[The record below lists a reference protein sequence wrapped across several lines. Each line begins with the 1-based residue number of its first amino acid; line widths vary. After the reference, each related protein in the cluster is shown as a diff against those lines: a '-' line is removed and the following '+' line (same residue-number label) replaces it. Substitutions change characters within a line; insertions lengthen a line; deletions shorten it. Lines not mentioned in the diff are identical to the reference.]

1 MLTSEQKK
9 TLDARTLELK
19 DTFYNMKNFNS
30 FSDLIDIY
38 SDKYSVAYPIASIV
52 ASFKRCDIYYC
63 LNDETETY
71 FFISSKEA
79 FHNVNDFYKDK
90 DKIYF
95 IDKDTGEIL
104 TDIYY
109 SFTEKK
115 FVNNANY
122 FLKMPWKKGFYDS
135 DIPWTIAKP
144 FRWLCSYFLKNQP
157 IEQQEWIFNEQFK
170 DWDFRGIIKENLPK
184 GFYNYSIENNY
195 NCFSNAL
202 IRTFK
207 IFSSFKY
214 PKLVKYIIESSG
226 SVIDDVLDIN
236 NTNFIQ
242 YVNNQLDK
250 ITTINIRE
258 VKTNGIITRA
268 NEEYLYKIIKIL
280 LTEEKPHIKNFTID
294 TNRNLEYNYKL
305 LNVLMNSLIGDMQ
318 KKISKI
324 NSLPIT
330 IKGTPCFI
338 KVPNGIEE
346 LIEEGK
352 QQNNCVGYY
361 YNESIKKGENLIY
374 FIRKIA
380 SPDKSFITCRYNV
393 SHEATVETRYKN
405 NVNCT
410 FNHSDIDTII
420 ASLLEEQ

>member
-30 FSDLIDIY
+30 FSDLVNIY
-38 SDKYSVAYPIASIV
+38 SEKYSIAYPIASIV
-52 ASFKRCDIYYC
+52 ASLKRCDIYYC
-63 LNDETETY
+63 SNNETETY
-71 FFISSKEA
+71 FFVSSKEA
-79 FHNVNDFYKDK
+79 FHNVNDFCKDK

-95 IDKDTGEIL
+95 IDKDTGEVL

-115 FVNNANY
+115 FINNANY
-122 FLKMPWKKGFYDS
+122 YVKLPLKKGFSDYD
-135 DIPWTIAKP
+135 IFWTITKP
-144 FRWLCSYFLKNQP
+144 FHWLCSYFLKNQP

-170 DWDFRGIIKENLPK
+170 DYDFRGIIKENLPK
-184 GFYNYSIENNY
+184 GFFNYYIENNY
-195 NCFSNAL
+195 SYFSNDL
-202 IRTFK
+202 IQTFK

-226 SVIDDVLDIN
+226 SLIDYILDIN

-250 ITTINIRE
+250 ITTINTRE
-258 VKTNGIITRA
+258 VKTNGIITRT

-280 LTEEKPHIKNFTID
+280 LTEEKPCIKNFTID
-294 TNRNLEYNYKL
+294 TNRSLEYNYKL
-305 LNVLMNSLIGDMQ
+305 LNILVNSVIGDIE
-318 KKISKI
+318 KKISKL
-324 NSLPIT
+324 NSFPIT
-330 IKGTPCFI
+330 IKGEPCFI

-380 SPDKSFITCRYNV
+380 SPNKSFITCRYNV
-393 SHEATVETRYKN
+393 TREATVETKYKN
-405 NVNCT
+405 NVNCS
-410 FNHSDIDTII
+410 FNSSNIDSII

>member
-1 MLTSEQKK
+1 MLTSEQKRI
-9 TLDARTLELK
+9 LDTRTLELK
-19 DTFYNMKNFNS
+19 DTFYSMKHFNS
-30 FSDLIDIY
+30 FSDLADIY
-38 SDKYSVAYPIASIV
+38 SDKYSVAYPIASIT
-52 ASFKRCDIYYC
+52 ASFKRCDIYYYS
-63 LNDETETY
+63 NNETY
-71 FFISSKEA
+71 FFVSSKEA
-79 FHNVNDFYKDK
+79 VHNADDFYKDK

-104 TDIYY
+104 KDIYY

-122 FLKMPWKKGFYDS
+122 FLKLPWKKGISEY
-135 DIPWTIAKP
+135 DIPWTMTKP
-144 FRWLCSYFLKNQP
+144 FCWLCSYFLKNQP

-170 DWDFRGIIKENLPK
+170 NWDFKGIIKENLPK
-184 GFYNYSIENNY
+184 GFYNYFIENH
-195 NCFSNAL
+195 CGICSDGL
-202 IRTFK
+202 ISTFK

-214 PKLVKYIIESSG
+214 PKLIKYVINSEYSIIDN
-226 SVIDDVLDIN
+226 ILDIN
-236 NTNFIQ
+236 NTDFIQ
-242 YVNNQLDK
+242 YVNNQLNK
-250 ITTINIRE
+250 ITIINTKD

-268 NEEYLYKIIKIL
+268 NEDCLYKIIRIL
-280 LTEEKPHIKNFTID
+280 LTEEKPRIKNFTID
-294 TNRNLEYNYKL
+294 TNRDLEYNYKL
-305 LNVLMNSLIGDMQ
+305 LNILMNSLIGDMQ

-330 IKGTPCFI
+330 IKGEPCFI

-380 SPDKSFITCRYNV
+380 SPNKSFITCRYNV
-393 SHEATVETRYKN
+393 SHETTVETKYKN
-405 NVNCT
+405 NVNCS
-410 FNHSDIDTII
+410 FNSSNIDTII
-420 ASLLEEQ
+420 ASLLEEE